1 MKISSPPMS
10 CVRYTPFI
18 NRSILFDLG
27 LLDPV
32 LPSRS
37 SPPPPQPYP
46 PPHPPPSPLFL
57 YDMEEEK
64 KQSRRTVIFNK
75 YEMGRLLG
83 QGNFA
88 KVYYGRNLETYESD
102 AIKVIMNS
110 SLRSRKEK

>member
-32 LPSRS
+32 PPSRS
-37 SPPPPQPYP
+37 P
-46 PPHPPPSPLFL
+46 PPHPPLSPLFL

-88 KVYYGRNLETYESD
+88 KVYYGRNLETHESV